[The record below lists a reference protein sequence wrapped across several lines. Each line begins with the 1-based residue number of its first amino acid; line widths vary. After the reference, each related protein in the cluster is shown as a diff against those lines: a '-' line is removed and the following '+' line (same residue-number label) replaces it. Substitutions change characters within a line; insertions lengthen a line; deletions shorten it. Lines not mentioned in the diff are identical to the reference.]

1 MRGHRLRWLV
11 VALVAVGCGAGI
23 AWFVTREHPL
33 PGGSNRLVVYETNLG
48 PEGAYVEGFQS
59 YLAVAADAGGSTT
72 RAVSLTHG
80 PVFAERL
87 AAGRY
92 TVKSWLRPC
101 DGNCGSLEDAT
112 DRCQVAVTLGANRPT
127 DYIVLLTPGQGC
139 RIEPRF
145 HG

>member
-1 MRGHRLRWLV
+1 M
-11 VALVAVGCGAGI
+11 
-23 AWFVTREHPL
+23 
-33 PGGSNRLVVYETNLG
+33 VVYETNLG

-87 AAGRY
+87 GR
-92 TVKSWLRPC
+92 P
-101 DGNCGSLEDAT
+101 D
-112 DRCQVAVTLGANRPT
+112 PT

-139 RIEPRF
+139 RIEPRI